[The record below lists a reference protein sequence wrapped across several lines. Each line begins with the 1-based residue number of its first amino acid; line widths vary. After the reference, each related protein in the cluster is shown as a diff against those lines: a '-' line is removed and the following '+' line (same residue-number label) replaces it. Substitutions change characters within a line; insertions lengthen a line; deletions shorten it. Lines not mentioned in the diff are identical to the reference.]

1 MIITVT
7 LNPALDKTITLNG
20 LSIGNVNRAITTR
33 QDIGGKGINV
43 SKVLKNFHVN
53 SLCTGFLGGNL
64 ENVFIQDL
72 KKRELSNEFIHIK
85 NETRTNTKIV
95 DSLSNTNTDI
105 NEPGPNISEYELEA
119 FINKF
124 KSICNKGDIVV
135 LSGGVSPSLP
145 DDIYLQLTKIAKAKE
160 ALVILDASGNLLE
173 QGIKA
178 CPDIIKPN
186 DHELQKLLN
195 LSDVSDESIINA
207 AKQLNSQGISKI
219 MISLGEKGGVFV
231 TKNGV
236 YKCHGLK
243 VPVKST
249 VGAGDSMVAAIVY
262 SLLNNYGD
270 EETLRFATACG
281 AASVSLEGTQACT
294 LEQVKKLLIDV
305 KCEIKEEF

>member
-20 LSIGNVNRAITTR
+20 LSVGNVNRAINTR

-43 SKVLKNFHVN
+43 SKVLKNFYVD

-64 ENVFIQDL
+64 ESVFIQDL
-72 KKRELSNEFIHIK
+72 KKRELSNEFIHIE
-85 NETRTNTKIV
+85 NETRTNIKIV

-105 NEPGPNISEYELEA
+105 NEPGPNITEYELGA

-124 KSICNKGDIVV
+124 KSICNEGDIVV

-145 DDIYLQLTKIAKAKE
+145 KNIYLQLTEIAKEKKS
-160 ALVILDASGNLLE
+160 LVILDADGELLE

-178 CPDIIKPN
+178 RPDIIKPN
-186 DHELQKLLN
+186 NHELQKLLN
-195 LSDVSDESIINA
+195 LSDDFDESIISA

-219 MISLGEKGGVFV
+219 MISLGEKGGLFV

-236 YKCHGLK
+236 YKCQGLK

-262 SLLNNYGD
+262 SLLNNYSD
-270 EETLRFATACG
+270 EETLKFATACG
-281 AASVSLEGTQACT
+281 AASVALDGTQACT
-294 LEQVKKLLIDV
+294 LEQVKELLIDV

>member
-7 LNPALDKTITLNG
+7 LNPALDKTITLSG
-20 LSIGNVNRAITTR
+20 LNIGNVNRAIATR

-64 ENVFIQDL
+64 ESVFIQDL
-72 KKRELSNEFIHIK
+72 KKRELDNEFIHIE
-85 NETRTNTKIV
+85 NETRTNIKIV

-105 NEPGPNISEYELEA
+105 NEPGPNITEYELEA

-145 DDIYLQLTKIAKAKE
+145 KDIYLQLTKIAKAKK
-160 ALVILDASGNLLE
+160 ALVILDADGELLK

-186 DHELQKLLN
+186 NHELQKLLN
-195 LSDVSDESIINA
+195 LSDDFDESIINA

-219 MISLGEKGGVFV
+219 MISLGEKGGLFV

-262 SLLNNYGD
+262 SLLNNYSD
-270 EETLRFATACG
+270 EETLKFATSCG
-281 AASVSLEGTQACT
+281 AASVALDGTQACT
-294 LEQVKKLLIDV
+294 LEQVKELLIDV